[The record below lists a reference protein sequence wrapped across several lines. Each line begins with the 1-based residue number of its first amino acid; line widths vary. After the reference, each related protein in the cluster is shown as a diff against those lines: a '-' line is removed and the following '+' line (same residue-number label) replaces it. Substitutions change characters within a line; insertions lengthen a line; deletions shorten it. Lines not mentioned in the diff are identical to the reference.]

1 MAATPTRLTD
11 GSHDQRD
18 LLAPGPVRP
27 PRDHTA
33 IGTAVCGVGG
43 IQVALAMPAGGPVLI
58 GVAGAA
64 GLFLL
69 LIIVWHVAG
78 SGIALTG
85 CVAIAVAELAYW
97 IGGGERRAAPGAVVL
112 LAVIVLAWF
121 RTQRSR

>member
-85 CVAIAVAELAYW
+85 CV

-112 LAVIVLAWF
+112 LAVIVFAWF